1 VNRRPQILSANKVFP
16 HFDQTEAA
24 GIILNGGAGAPQAG
38 KVIYYFVYP
47 LDILDSIISAG
58 TCTQTNGRM

>member
-1 VNRRPQILSANKVFP
+1 VFP

-24 GIILNGGAGAPQAG
+24 GIILNGGVGALQAD

-47 LDILDSIISAG
+47 PDILDSIISAG